1 MTGIGSDRDQIDVFV
16 GAEIK
21 RLRRQRGMSQ
31 QALGAA
37 LGMSFQQIQKYE
49 SGSNRLSVS
58 GLFKASIALGAEPAD
73 LLPAIRAD
81 GSIHQRP
88 SAHASGVDRLMES
101 YLALPVR
108 QRRAVLQLVL
118 SMSGAPPTEPG
129 ESGLDG
135 AGPDP
140 DKDDQASAKTSTNR
154 PAHA

>member
-88 SAHASGVDRLMES
+88 SAHASGV
-101 YLALPVR
+101 LPVR

>member
-1 MTGIGSDRDQIDVFV
+1 MTGIDSDRDQIDVFV
-16 GAEIK
+16 GAAMK

-58 GLFKASIALGAEPAD
+58 GLFKASIALGAEPSD

-88 SAHASGVDRLMES
+88 SAYTSGVDRLMES
-101 YLALPVR
+101 YLALPAR

-118 SMSGAPPTEPG
+118 SMSGAPLTEPG
-129 ESGLDG
+129 EGDLDG
-135 AGPDP
+135 ASPEP
-140 DKDDQASAKTSTNR
+140 DKDDQTASKTAVN
-154 PAHA
+154 